1 MILREEGPHEEG
13 EGARE
18 ASSNY
23 KKAREFLTFA
33 RDALLNKQLWPL
45 TKELYRFLGI
55 QFPKN

>member
-1 MILREEGPHEEG
+1 MKRGVGEG